1 MKKYEII
8 FADLDGTLIDT
19 LSGKTFPEG
28 IWDMKIK
35 FDVLDK
41 IKEINPEY
49 VLIVIN
55 QGGIEK
61 GFINEW
67 SFRHK
72 LEYICAVINN
82 YCGCETYAR
91 YCTRFGTFMFF
102 YTIYKKEENTFKIVG
117 VNDELYV
124 TPQEAAL
131 AGIKNVLINK
141 FI

>member
-1 MKKYEII
+1 
-8 FADLDGTLIDT
+8 
-19 LSGKTFPEG
+19 
-28 IWDMKIK
+28 MKIK